1 MDSVRLIAVYD
12 ALNEKIE
19 RLSKDQKQIEVSMK
33 APDMNGLEKA
43 IKAQGKLLADTL
55 KAMSDLSDAK
65 LETLLSS
72 KQKPDDSIPKLI
84 EAFKVREAPIQQN
97 PVRFRVKRDDRGLI
111 ETVIATPVDYP
122 DRITDLDMI

>member
-19 RLSKDQKQIEVSMK
+19 KLSKDQKQIEVSMK

-43 IKAQGKLLADTL
+43 IKAQGKLFADTL
-55 KAMSDLSDAK
+55 KAMSELSDSK
-65 LETLLSS
+65 LEAMLSI
-72 KQKPDDSIPKLI
+72 KPEKDDSIYRLI
-84 EAFKVREAPIQQN
+84 EAFQAREVPIQQN

-122 DRITDLDMI
+122 DRITDLDI